1 MEVILADTQIIQS
14 FQTRFMER
22 WQHSVSDVYERF
34 IMAGKLMKAHLS
46 TGYQYMASM
55 WLAQQMKTIRIS
67 WENFTLWLF
76 YCVHNWIVYRF
87 NHSKRLQACILLLSY
102 CSLLQRDYFMG
113 SAGVRNL
120 RQNFHS
126 FDFWYKYNECVN
138 TVQSTSL
145 HNIISMPQSSSIF
158 YVSQHSQFYAGH
170 LPLIVPS
177 TRIFYLF
184 KYVTSRSVT
193 WSQPSDQDGRRNHLI
208 LQLIWLFLEERQWVR
223 YISWQYKDKS
233 HPRK

>member
-34 IMAGKLMKAHLS
+34 IMAGKLMKAHLR

-55 WLAQQMKTIRIS
+55 WLAQQIKTIRIS

-76 YCVHNWIVYRF
+76 YCVHNWIAYRI

-102 CSLLQRDYFMG
+102 CSLLQREYFME

-126 FDFWYKYNECVN
+126 FDFWYQYNECVN

-158 YVSQHSQFYAGH
+158 YVSQHSQFYTGH
-170 LPLIVPS
+170 LPLIVPLHKNL
-177 TRIFYLF
+177 LF
-184 KYVTSRSVT
+184 V
-193 WSQPSDQDGRRNHLI
+193 
-208 LQLIWLFLEERQWVR
+208 
-223 YISWQYKDKS
+223 
-233 HPRK
+233 